1 MSDRKESI
9 LRTLQL
15 QNEQLGEWEHKRTIS
30 RDPDEKRLCDD
41 KIKDLKA
48 LIAGGE
54 AELKK
59 LKGGR
64 QARSTYV
71 DPGTVARQTEH
82 NEIGFNADRHFS
94 ENNFGQDLT
103 AGSFHNQVGDDFD
116 PGEIKI
122 SPAANTVIRSEGNA
136 SGDREFEN
144 TLPVQFGNKIEES
157 KKPFLM
163 REDFSALVAFL
174 SAGLLTLAGIS
185 FGQKELTPSAAYIL
199 AWCLVSCTLIWGI
212 YKFMPVAKGLKL
224 SFAFLVLSVF
234 GGIIF
239 WNNRILKS
247 GETDKKDV
255 ASVHTA
261 IVKPAENDGK
271 AVGEVVIIPLII
283 ASIGVILT
291 LANEEYKKNKK

>member
-103 AGSFHNQVGDDFD
+103 AGSFSDVGDEID
-116 PGEIKI
+116 PKEITI
-122 SPAANTVIRSEGNA
+122 SPPTIATIQTEGNA
-136 SGDREFEN
+136 SMDRVLDE
-144 TLPVQFGNKIEES
+144 P
-157 KKPFLM
+157 
-163 REDFSALVAFL
+163 
-174 SAGLLTLAGIS
+174 SAGQRPVREVNSFLQGDSFLLILAMGLAVIITLLGIFLGEEKYKANPSKAIVIGIVFCGIIFLAYKFIPVIKALKFSFAMLLAAVLAGIL
-185 FGQKELTPSAAYIL
+185 FWRVKIL
-199 AWCLVSCTLIWGI
+199 DEEGNAG
-212 YKFMPVAKGLKL
+212 KL
-224 SFAFLVLSVF
+224 
-234 GGIIF
+234 
-239 WNNRILKS
+239 
-247 GETDKKDV
+247 
-255 ASVHTA
+255 
-261 IVKPAENDGK
+261 
-271 AVGEVVIIPLII
+271 VGEIIIIPLII
-283 ASIGVILT
+283 AAVGVILT
-291 LANEEYKKNKK
+291 LLNDQYKKERSENKGR